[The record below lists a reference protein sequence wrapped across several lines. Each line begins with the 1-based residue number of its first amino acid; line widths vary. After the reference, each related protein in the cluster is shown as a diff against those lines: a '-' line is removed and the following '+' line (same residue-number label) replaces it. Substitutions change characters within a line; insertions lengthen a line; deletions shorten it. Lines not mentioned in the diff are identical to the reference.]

1 MKKMHIIKFL
11 LVAVFAIN
19 CSSAWADI
27 ALPKSDKLNT
37 KYYFAN
43 VDSFSNYTFFARKTV
58 NNKTYKLK
66 QDAAFLLQT
75 KDGTEQE
82 LEVWAVNNESKKE
95 SNSFKLNLAK
105 YSQQIPGNVAYIAI
119 QFSFDKTGK
128 LTHKQTVMKP
138 DCYSPKKRAALGGIS
153 NNSTSHSTTND
164 HSMLLLTMVTGLAFS
179 ALLALHK
186 LKMQK
191 AYV

>member
-1 MKKMHIIKFL
+1 MHTIKFI
-11 LVAVFAIN
+11 LVAIFALTF
-19 CSSAWADI
+19 STTQADI

-43 VDSFSNYTFFARKTV
+43 VDSFSNYTFFVRKTF

-66 QDAAFLLQT
+66 QDAAFLLQA
-75 KDGTEQE
+75 KDGTAQE

-105 YSQQIPGNVAYIAI
+105 PTQQIVGNVAYIAI
-119 QFSFDKTGK
+119 QFSFDKSGK

-138 DCYSPKKRAALGGIS
+138 DCYNPKKRAAFGWIS
-153 NNSTSHSTTND
+153 NNSSNNSSSGGNTIWW
-164 HSMLLLTMVTGLAFS
+164 LTMIASIAFS
-179 ALLALHK
+179 SLFAVHK

-191 AYV
+191 TYV

>member
-1 MKKMHIIKFL
+1 MHTIKFI
-11 LVAVFAIN
+11 LVAIFALTF
-19 CSSAWADI
+19 SATQADI

-43 VDSFSNYTFFARKTV
+43 VDSFSNYTFFVRKTF

-66 QDAAFLLQT
+66 QDAAFLLQA

-105 YSQQIPGNVAYIAI
+105 PTQQIEKPTQQSAFVAESTTTA
-119 QFSFDKTGK
+119 
-128 LTHKQTVMKP
+128 
-138 DCYSPKKRAALGGIS
+138 AALASAPPLPFAERTRVAGHFAGPGQAR
-153 NNSTSHSTTND
+153 D
-164 HSMLLLTMVTGLAFS
+164 DGRAVFGEGVCVVALPGEQPGAGL
-179 ALLALHK
+179 
-186 LKMQK
+186 
-191 AYV
+191 